1 MRISD
6 WSSDVCSSDLEPAV
20 AAALAVPLEVRMRQG
35 ALKNLLAGTTCVAHH
50 DPWHAVC
57 DEPGFPVAVLREY
70 GWAYAPGWPGY
81 GPDVR
86 RSFKSEGHTSE
97 LQSLM
102 RISYAVF
109 CLKKKTRTLK

>member
-1 MRISD
+1 MRMAGKFRNSYEWIEAFKAHFA
-6 WSSDVCSSDLEPAV
+6 EPAV
-20 AAALAVPLEVRMRQG
+20 AAALAVPLEVRMRHG

-70 GWAYAPGWPGY
+70 
-81 GPDVR
+81 
-86 RSFKSEGHTSE
+86 RSEKYTFE
-97 LQSLM
+97 LKSLM

-109 CLKKKTRTLK
+109 CLKKKNHTNNTERNML